1 MGNRLYYKGKEMLQ
15 LGCCS
20 QNFRG
25 LNLDECV
32 RLTTGMGF
40 KYVNIGAFGEDFPV
54 PPLKILADPVKT
66 GREIREVCA
75 NYGAVPVEFFICSVV
90 IGDGSRVQPN
100 DPEESRRRAML
111 EAFRK
116 VCECG
121 VEAGLSHI
129 MGVPGEL
136 AANNAPDHGMSISL
150 DTLPKMQEIAKEAGI
165 GFTIEPHT
173 GSLLTSPD
181 AVLVMLRKLP
191 GLTLSL
197 DYSHF
202 IGAGFKPEDL
212 IALHAFAQHIHA
224 KPARNTVPKCLFYDG
239 DDYYEVLLKDLL
251 DRHWEGIIAMECMY
265 PVPAPGLLEH
275 PAFQSLLLAGHI
287 EKILRKLRA

>member
-1 MGNRLYYKGKEMLQ
+1 MLQ

-25 LNLDECV
+25 LDLDECV
-32 RLTTGMGF
+32 HLTAGMGF
-40 KYVNIGAFGEDFPV
+40 KYVNIGAFQENFPV
-54 PPLKILADPVKT
+54 SPLKILSDPVKT
-66 GREIREVCA
+66 GREIKQVCA
-75 NYGAVPVEFFICSVV
+75 RYGVTPVEFFICSVV
-90 IGDGSRVQPN
+90 IRDGSRVQPN
-100 DPEESRRRAML
+100 DPDEQRRRTML

-129 MGVPGEL
+129 MGVPGEP
-136 AANNAPDHGMSISL
+136 AANDAPDHGMSVSL
-150 DTLPKMQEIAKEAGI
+150 DTLPKMQEIALDAGI

-181 AVLVMLRKLP
+181 AVLAMLGKLP
-191 GLTLSL
+191 GLGLSL

-212 IALHAFAQHIHA
+212 ISLHTHVRHIHA
-224 KPARNTVPKCLFYDG
+224 KPARDTVPKCLFYDG

-251 DRHWEGIIAMECMY
+251 DRDWEGVVAMECMY

-287 EKILRKLRA
+287 EKILRKLRI

>member
-1 MGNRLYYKGKEMLQ
+1 MLE

-25 LNLDECV
+25 LNLEDCV
-32 RLTTGMGF
+32 RFTAGLGF
-40 KYVNIGAFGEDFPV
+40 KYVNIGAFREDFPV
-54 PPLKILADPVKT
+54 PPSRILAEPIKA
-66 GREIREVCA
+66 GREIREVCIR
-75 NYGAVPVEFFICSVV
+75 YGVMPVEFFICSVV
-90 IGDGSRVQPN
+90 IEDGSRVQPN
-100 DPEESRRRAML
+100 DPDPTRRRAML

-129 MGVPGEL
+129 MGVPGEV
-136 AANNAPDHGMSISL
+136 AANDAPDHGMSISL
-150 DTLPKMQEIAKEAGI
+150 DTLPKMQEIAARAGI

-173 GSLLTSPD
+173 GSLLTTPD
-181 AVLVMLRKLP
+181 TVLAMLKELP

-202 IGAGFKPEDL
+202 IGAGFKPEEL
-212 IALHAFAQHIHA
+212 LPLHPHIKHIHA
-224 KPARNTVPKCLFYDG
+224 KPARNGVPKCLFYDG
-239 DDYYEVLLKDLL
+239 DDYYEILLKDLL
-251 DRHWEGIIAMECMY
+251 ARGWDGVMAMECMY

-287 EKILRKLRA
+287 EKLLRRLTGR